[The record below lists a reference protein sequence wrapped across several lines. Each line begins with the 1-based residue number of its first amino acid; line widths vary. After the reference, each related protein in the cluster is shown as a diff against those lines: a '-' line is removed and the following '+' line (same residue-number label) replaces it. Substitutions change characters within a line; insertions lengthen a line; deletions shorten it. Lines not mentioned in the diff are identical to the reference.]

1 MESPEKRIIKA
12 CLERYGGNLAGILIF
27 GSYNTGQYDHRI
39 SDIDTIILLNKKEGL
54 DLQKEQTSLR
64 EELSELNLSIQHFDT
79 IKDYEEHI
87 YKKGSWSSWIT
98 VICGSKI
105 IYSAPK
111 FKNFRKRLS
120 KKPISNEKL
129 IEYIQY
135 KDKFE
140 LEGYFKQRG
149 GYDITKALF
158 SHLRRK
164 LQMLSFYQGNKLN
177 FDYSICLNNLKDL
190 KYKKELIEISELY
203 KKRGVLK
210 KSEILGYVK
219 IAKDL
224 TEKIIKLLKKSKA
237 INPKFIL
244 D

>member
-120 KKPISNEKL
+120 KKPIS
-129 IEYIQY
+129 
-135 KDKFE
+135 
-140 LEGYFKQRG
+140 
-149 GYDITKALF
+149 
-158 SHLRRK
+158 
-164 LQMLSFYQGNKLN
+164 
-177 FDYSICLNNLKDL
+177 
-190 KYKKELIEISELY
+190 KKELIEISELY